1 VSQAP
6 KLEVVMIAVSAL
18 KRYPANARTHSK
30 RQIRQ
35 IAASIKEFGW
45 TNPILV
51 REKNEILAGHARL
64 EAGIFLEMRKVPC
77 IRLLGLTDAQARAL
91 VIADNQLALNAGW
104 DVDILKAEIEKLYA
118 DNFDLEVL
126 GFASEDLKKLMV
138 HEGKT
143 DPDEI
148 PDLQRTDT
156 ITKPGD
162 VWTLG
167 RHRLICGDCT
177 QPAIVE
183 QLLAGRQPFLMVT
196 DPPYGIELDSEWRDR
211 AGLNNG
217 SRLGS
222 STPYPA
228 EASYMK
234 RRIAG
239 HTETTISGDT
249 RADWS
254 AAFELVPSLK
264 VVYVWHASRYTREVL
279 NGLERIGF
287 IHAQQ
292 IIWDKGLAALTRT
305 HYWFAHEP
313 CWCAHKEG
321 HEPCWYARKKN
332 APWEGKP
339 GETTIWRAKSP
350 KMIMAGSDEE
360 KIDHPTQKPVEL
372 MEIPIVNH
380 TMPGDEVYEPFGGSG
395 TTLMA
400 AERLDR
406 VCLAIE
412 LEPKYCDVIVARW
425 QAYTGKEAERIPAAV
440 AA

>member
-1 VSQAP
+1 MKAQ
-6 KLEVVMIAVSAL
+6 LEVVMIAVSAL

-30 RQIRQ
+30 RQIHQ

-126 GFASEDLKKLMV
+126 GFASEDLKNLMV

-211 AGLNNG
+211 AGINKHG
-217 SRLGS
+217 
-222 STPYPA
+222 PA
-228 EASYMK
+228 EPSYMK

-254 AAFELVPSLK
+254 AAFELVPSLQ
-264 VVYVWHASRYTREVL
+264 VAYVWHASRYTREVL

-292 IIWDKGLAALTRT
+292 IIWDKGVAALTRT
-305 HYWFAHEP
+305 HYWFVHEP
-313 CWCAHKEG
+313 A
-321 HEPCWYARKKN
+321 WYVRKKN
-332 APWEGKP
+332 APWHGKL
-339 GETTIWRAKSP
+339 GQMTIWRAKSP

-372 MEIPIVNH
+372 MEIPILNH

-412 LEPKYCDVIVARW
+412 LEPKYCDIIVARW
-425 QAYTGKEAERIPAAV
+425 QAYTGTQAERIPAAI